1 MASVYELTGGRKQL
15 TSIPAGN
22 RFGYK
27 IHENRLIRMN
37 NTNDGSSQDR
47 RLANQKKKRQNG
59 KTLYLGAVIGD
70 LGMDEDDLQS
80 CKNRARTALAML
92 NSTCNSTYLSN
103 PTKIR
108 IFKPNFLSVLLYE
121 SKSWFMTRRT
131 ISKIQ
136 VFVTRWLK
144 RIFKIF

>member
-47 RLANQKKKRQNG
+47 RLANQKKKTAKRQNP
-59 KTLYLGAVIGD
+59 L
-70 LGMDEDDLQS
+70 S
-80 CKNRARTALAML
+80 RSRNRRFG
-92 NSTCNSTYLSN
+92 YG
-103 PTKIR
+103 
-108 IFKPNFLSVLLYE
+108 
-121 SKSWFMTRRT
+121 
-131 ISKIQ
+131 
-136 VFVTRWLK
+136 
-144 RIFKIF
+144 